1 MAPGRSKQVFKQ
13 WLQDQ
18 PEAWRS
24 RIEVVAMDGF
34 TGSQDRRHPGPT
46 RRDGGDGPLPA

>member
-1 MAPGRSKQVFKQ
+1 MAPGRSKQVLKQ

-24 RIEVVAMDGF
+24 RIEAVSMDGF
-34 TGSQDRRHPGPT
+34 AGACSMVCVSPD
-46 RRDGGDGPLPA
+46 

>member
-1 MAPGRSKQVFKQ
+1 MGRVRPACRGMAPGRSKQVFKQ

-18 PEAWRS
+18 PEDWGS

-34 TGSQDRRHPGPT
+34 TG
-46 RRDGGDGPLPA
+46 